1 MLKQFQIPPGVE
13 ICVLE
18 SDMRAT
24 VEAVFSDHG
33 MSTEHAV
40 SISRFGHVGKRF
52 SCTAW
57 QATLLASF
65 AIKAGTSL
73 RQRSLA

>member
-13 ICVLE
+13 IRVPE

-40 SISRFGHVGKRF
+40 SVSRFGHVG
-52 SCTAW
+52 
-57 QATLLASF
+57 
-65 AIKAGTSL
+65 
-73 RQRSLA
+73 